1 MGKNRHMSS
10 NTNATWHIVTMAKI
24 DICQVTQIQ
33 LDIFKIKNDER
44 DKHQDQQ
51 IHGDVY
57 KLEVLENFA

>member
-1 MGKNRHMSS
+1 
-10 NTNATWHIVTMAKI
+10 MAKI